1 MCLVEESLTTVRPYC
16 STLKVFSPG
25 ERLERQIPSI
35 AGDTA
40 VVKRKEAIL
49 CVHGSSRRARQSV
62 YPGKQAGFRGPQAG
76 RLCTKNRLTKT
87 NRQRTL
93 RSRFYNPSDCVNRL
107 SSAMSK
113 VCSIT
118 GSRVTRG
125 STIHRRG
132 MAKKKGGVGRH
143 VTKNVR
149 REFHPNLHEH
159 RIWVPELKKFVRIRV
174 TARGLK
180 TINKN
185 GAYRALKKAGVVAG

>member
-1 MCLVEESLTTVRPYC
+1 MCLVEESLTTVEASC
-16 STLKVFSPG
+16 STLKCSG
-25 ERLERQIPSI
+25 SI
-35 AGDTA
+35 GILPVGQRTSCPFMAAREQSAGKMP
-40 VVKRKEAIL
+40 VLRV
-49 CVHGSSRRARQSV
+49 
-62 YPGKQAGFRGPQAG
+62 
-76 RLCTKNRLTKT
+76 KNRLTIVC
-87 NRQRTL
+87 RESTL
-93 RSRFYNPSDCVNRL
+93 RSRFFITRAIGSIAHTPCL
-107 SSAMSK
+107 MSK

-125 STIHRRG
+125 SVIHRRG

-159 RIWVPELKKFVRIRV
+159 RVWVPELKKFVRLRV

-185 GAYRALKKAGVVAG
+185 GAYRALKKAGVIAG

>member
-1 MCLVEESLTTVRPYC
+1 VGPTGILPVDSQQRRGRRQDACAVHRP
-16 STLKVFSPG
+16 
-25 ERLERQIPSI
+25 
-35 AGDTA
+35 
-40 VVKRKEAIL
+40 EA
-49 CVHGSSRRARQSV
+49 CG
-62 YPGKQAGFRGPQAG
+62 
-76 RLCTKNRLTKT
+76 TKNRLTKT
-87 NRQRTL
+87 YRQRTL
-93 RSRFYNPSDCVNRL
+93 RSRFYIQAIAAIAPL
-107 SSAMSK
+107 LAMSK
-113 VCSIT
+113 ICSIT

-185 GAYRALKKAGVVAG
+185 GAYRALKKAGVIAG